1 MAEFPSFSLQQRTSF
16 QQQQSQVQ
24 TQKLS
29 QKQLMSVKLL
39 AMSSLDLRSEI
50 YSTVS
55 RNPALV
61 ITKDGALDGVKDAQ
75 IDYRTKDGYSD
86 NVRLGSVTQAGKLAA
101 DNFQAALESSPDD
114 RETLAEHLEHQF
126 LSVNHSPSQEKLG
139 LALIHNL
146 DDRGFFIL
154 EPHSIIDKN
163 DATQTPELVDQT
175 VSYIQQLDPIGT
187 CCKNVEE
194 SLLIQARANGDASE
208 AVLFILNGHFDFL
221 APPQPVKIL
230 KKIKEFARNNLQNTE
245 QKIDFTEEEIANAVE
260 YIRKLNPFPAAEFS
274 PSQNAFIE
282 PDVYVEKNEETGEYS
297 VRANDEILPV
307 VEISKDFYELSLE
320 RTRITKS
327 TEESEKKRSEHRFVM
342 ESIRSAN
349 DFMESLEFRKKTLLL
364 ACREIVRIQKDFFE
378 KGPRFLKPLRQKD
391 IALLINVHEATVS
404 RMANEKYL
412 RCSQGLFKLSYFF
425 TNAVGGIIV
434 ADKADKSV
442 EFKNSHTQTADNVKT
457 LPAAETLSKE
467 GVMFELK
474 QILIEHKDD
483 KKPLSDQKI
492 ADILGSKG
500 IKIARRTV
508 AKYRSQLNIESSYA
522 R

>member
-1 MAEFPSFSLQQRTSF
+1 MAEFPSFSLQQRTSL
-16 QQQQSQVQ
+16 QQQQSQTQ

-50 YSTVS
+50 YSTVA

-61 ITKDGALDGVKDAQ
+61 ITKDGALDGVKEAQ
-75 IDYRTKDGYSD
+75 IDVRNKNGGSD
-86 NVRLGSVTQAGKLAA
+86 NLRLSSVTQAGKLAA

-163 DATQTPELVDQT
+163 DVAQTPELVDQT
-175 VSYIQQLDPIGT
+175 ISYIQQLDPVGT

-194 SLLIQARANGDASE
+194 SLLIQARANGDAPE

-221 APPQPVKIL
+221 NPPQPAKIL
-230 KKIKEFARNNLQNTE
+230 KKIKEFCLKNLNESE
-245 QKIDFTEEEIANAVE
+245 QKIDFTEEEIASAVE

-320 RTRITKS
+320 RTRVTKS

-342 ESIRSAN
+342 ESIRSAT

-378 KGPRFLKPLRQKD
+378 KGARFLKPLRQKD
-391 IALLINVHEATVS
+391 IAALINVHEATIS

-425 TNAVGGIIV
+425 TNAVGGAV
-434 ADKADKSV
+434 CADKSV
-442 EFKNSHTQTADNVKT
+442 EFKNSHTQTVNNSQNEKS
-457 LPAAETLSKE
+457 EEILSKE
-467 GVMFELK
+467 GVIFELK
-474 QILIEHKDD
+474 QILAEHKDD

-492 ADILGSKG
+492 ADILDSKG